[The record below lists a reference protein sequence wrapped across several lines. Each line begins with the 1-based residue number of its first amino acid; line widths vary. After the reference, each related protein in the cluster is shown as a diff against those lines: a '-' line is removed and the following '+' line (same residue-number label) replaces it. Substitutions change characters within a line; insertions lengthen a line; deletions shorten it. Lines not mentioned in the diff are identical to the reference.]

1 MITNPEK
8 YKILNFFNKFHRS
21 EIYLFLLSTDDFW
34 KDIETFIPALL
45 ITIALPDNT
54 EPSMV
59 PGDFDVALQK
69 YIKYIK
75 ALNVQPKK
83 PLKVDTREQFSFQF

>member
-8 YKILNFFNKFHRS
+8 YKVLNFFNKFYHNDNH
-21 EIYLFLLSTDDFW
+21 LFLISNDAFW
-34 KDIETFIPALL
+34 KEIETFIPALL
-45 ITIALPDNT
+45 ITIALPDNV
-54 EPSMV
+54 EPSMI

-83 PLKVDTREQFSFQF
+83 SFKADAREQFSFQF